1 MGGYEGSGRWVGYQL
16 SHVWW
21 YHSADKKGVW
31 LQHKVIFKFHF
42 DLTYLGYFS
51 FDFKKLCEFQN
62 LLEKFYLMVLV
73 PSLYDWLRGNGKEAK
88 ITIQICKIRQPP
100 IFAKKLQ
107 ISIKSDFANQL
118 FNFLQECVQKGE
130 CFGAY
135 MVPIHEHFFSKIS
148 HIHRW
153 HLWRGTK
160 KVQ

>member
-1 MGGYEGSGRWVGYQL
+1 MYGGIIPLIRKEFDCSTKWFSSFTLIWHTSVI
-16 SHVWW
+16 SH
-21 YHSADKKGVW
+21 
-31 LQHKVIFKFHF
+31 LI
-42 DLTYLGYFS
+42 L
-51 FDFKKLCEFQN
+51 KKLCEFQN

-130 CFGAY
+130 YFGAY

-153 HLWRGTK
+153 HLWHGTK